1 MLQAKDIMTKTVI
14 TVSPRQTLLN
24 AMQVLV
30 CKQISGLPVVD
41 EDGKIVGMIT
51 EKDILNFVFSG
62 NMANTLVG
70 EVMTK
75 KVVGFS
81 PEDNIDIIALSIGQ
95 ERFRRVPILEAD
107 RVVGIVSR
115 RDILRAM
122 LDIHCKI

>member
-1 MLQAKDIMTKTVI
+1 MLQAKDIMTKTVT
-14 TVSPRQTLLN
+14 TVGPQQTLLN

-41 EDGKIVGMIT
+41 KDEKIVGVIT

-62 NMANTLVG
+62 NLGNTTVG
-70 EVMTK
+70 DVMTK
-75 KVVGFS
+75 EVVGFS
-81 PEDNIDIIALSIGQ
+81 PDDNIDTIALSIGQ
-95 ERFRRVPILEAD
+95 HRFRWVPIIEAD
-107 RVVGIVSR
+107 RVVGVVSR